1 MLASVS
7 SNDAIV
13 SGTQEMWPTTGLRT
27 LPTSAGQF
35 SIVSDSAEDDP
46 DEATPPGT
54 GAWTVVVEG
63 LDSNY
68 EEISET
74 VTLSGLTPVLS
85 VGTDWFR
92 INRAYNVTAG
102 TDAVNAGDISI
113 SIGGDLQALIEAT
126 QGQTHQTHYTVP
138 ADKTLMIRQYRLQV
152 GRMSGNTD
160 LHILGQAL
168 LPGHTAWRSLSDIW
182 LWNGASWTND
192 HGATVLPATSE
203 LRQRIVSTVATQSSG
218 VISGYLIDD
227 NVGI

>member
-1 MLASVS
+1 MGTIPTDNNLMSPMGDMTVAVALGAIPGYASFRKFGM
-7 SNDAIV
+7 NDAIV

-102 TDAVNAGDISI
+102 TDAVNAG
-113 SIGGDLQALIEAT
+113 Q
-126 QGQTHQTHYTVP
+126 
-138 ADKTLMIRQYRLQV
+138 
-152 GRMSGNTD
+152 
-160 LHILGQAL
+160 LGAHCQ
-168 LPGHTAWRSLSDIW
+168 
-182 LWNGASWTND
+182 
-192 HGATVLPATSE
+192 
-203 LRQRIVSTVATQSSG
+203 
-218 VISGYLIDD
+218 ISGSGMELAGPTTTGPQCSPLHQSYGS
-227 NVGI
+227 VS